1 MTYFGRL
8 LSTTACALLLS
19 AIGAQAQ
26 QSDAICDSIKGLNP
40 AIVDDMIE
48 AQCLAMADDMQ
59 GVDDGTVVA
68 GADPS
73 VEGPTD
79 TSSGNVSVSSD
90 GLVVIDFGVGGG
102 GQSGEVV
109 TTAVSVADTVDVA
122 ADVST
127 SDGIGVTSD
136 LNSTALADVRIGG
149 NADTDRSSLIDI
161 DALGRGTDSGN
172 DVIDVNLGSSR
183 DTGSDSISVDVAS
196 TSASDG
202 GDSSSSGDGGSSSGG
217 STSSNNGGSTSSG
230 VSVSASRSDGISASV
245 GGLSVSIGN

>member
-1 MTYFGRL
+1 MTYFDRL
-8 LSTTACALLLS
+8 LSTTAGSFLLF

-48 AQCLAMADDMQ
+48 ARCLAMEDDMQ
-59 GVDDGTVVA
+59 DVDGGTVVV

-73 VEGPTD
+73 VEAPPD

-90 GLVVIDFGVGGG
+90 GLLVIDFGLGGG
-102 GQSGEVV
+102 GQSGDVV
-109 TTAVSVADTVDVA
+109 TTAINLADTVNVA

-136 LNSTALADVRIGG
+136 LNATALADVQVGG
-149 NADTDRSSLIDI
+149 SANTDRSSLVDI
-161 DALGRGTDSGN
+161 SVLGKGTDSGN
-172 DVIDVNLGSSR
+172 DFIDVNLGSSR
-183 DTGSDSISVDVAS
+183 DTGSDSISVDVAG
-196 TSASDG
+196 A
-202 GDSSSSGDGGSSSGG
+202 SSSDDGGSSSGG

-230 VSVSASRSDGISASV
+230 VSVSASLEDGISASV